1 MPRAAVPVALHPLAQ
16 NPGLGAGPLAW
27 SQAFWHA
34 QLPGFHAPE
43 WRDFYQQAAVADYSR
58 WDFAAADSA
67 LIFLAVVA
75 NEVIGAIALTSFDE
89 LEAYRHLRPWFAAFI
104 IKPALRGHGYGT
116 QILALMERQARSYGI
131 QTVYLWTEDAMGF
144 YRKNAYSEH
153 AKLSVGGRTR
163 TIFEKTLGR
172 T

>member
-1 MPRAAVPVALHPLAQ
+1 M
-16 NPGLGAGPLAW
+16 
-27 SQAFWHA
+27 
-34 QLPGFHAPE
+34 
-43 WRDFYQQAAVADYSR
+43 ADYSR

-131 QTVYLWTEDAMGF
+131 QTVYLWTEDAMDF
-144 YRKNAYSEH
+144 YRKNNYSEH
-153 AKLSVGGRTR
+153 AKLSVGGRAR
-163 TIFEKTLGR
+163 TIFEKTLGS